1 MRSRGFS
8 LIEMLVALAI
18 MALVIGGF
26 LSLLDTSSKLSKAQ
40 SATADVQENLRYVMA
55 HLIRWT
61 RMAGA
66 GGLPVMVGPGNAV
79 WVPPNGPGRPV
90 AVEVLNNVG
99 TLNIGG
105 RTVVPNTDV
114 LTLRGVFTGEI
125 YDILAGLGGAYSYV
139 DPDGSI
145 TIPPLSVTG
154 ESQDTSSLDMR
165 IDESKS
171 PPLWVPVVITAIG
184 IDSLTLDG
192 GHTRAFARY
201 GVAILKTKD
210 PTNRTYG
217 FSTTADLEAQHE
229 YLMMNP
235 AGGFPVSLD
244 SLGGVTRIGVVSDR
258 SFFIANDAD
267 GVPTLYE
274 HDSVA
279 DLTQPV
285 AADMVDLQVALA
297 CDTNVDGILT
307 EVAGGSNDEWLF
319 NGSGEDIN
327 DTVGGMPGAARMLAY
342 VSEVRVSLV
351 SRIPVFDPQ
360 FVQPATEPPTGLA
373 GYRTGEF
380 YFEDGRDLLGDAY
393 KALPAAN
400 FRHRSLTE
408 RVKLRSLGFIE

>member
-1 MRSRGFS
+1 MRSRGFT

-26 LSLLDTSSKLSKAQ
+26 LSLLDTSAKLSKAQ
-40 SATADVQENLRYVMA
+40 SATSDVQENLRYVMA

-66 GGLPVMVGPGNAV
+66 GGLPVMVGPGNAI

-90 AVEVLNNVG
+90 AIEVTNNVG
-99 TLNIGG
+99 TLTIGG
-105 RTVVPNTDV
+105 RRVLPNSDV

-145 TIPPLSVTG
+145 TIPPVGVTG
-154 ESQDTSSLDMR
+154 ETQNTNNLDMR

-184 IDSLTLDG
+184 IDSLVLDG

-210 PTNRTYG
+210 PANRTYG
-217 FSTTADLEAQHE
+217 FSTSADVEAQQE
-229 YLMMNP
+229 YLTMNP
-235 AGGFPVSLD
+235 VGGFPVALD
-244 SLGGVTRIGVVSDR
+244 SLGGVTRVGVITDR
-258 SFFIANDAD
+258 SFFIANDDD

-279 DLTQPV
+279 DVTQPI
-285 AADMVDLQVALA
+285 AADIVDLQVAMA
-297 CDTNVDGILT
+297 CDTDVNGELA
-307 EVAGGSNDEWLF
+307 EVAGGSGDEWLF

-327 DTVGGMPGAARMLAY
+327 DTVGGAPGAARVLGY
-342 VSEVRVSLV
+342 VSGVRLSLV
-351 SRIPVFDPQ
+351 SRIPVFDGQ
-360 FVQPATEPPTGLA
+360 FVQPATAPPTGLTS
-373 GYRTGEF
+373 YRPGEF
-380 YFEDGRDLLGDAY
+380 YFEDGRDLLADAY
-393 KALPAAN
+393 KNLPAVN

-408 RVKLRSLGFIE
+408 RVKLRSLGFVE